1 MLGWGDD
8 CALECRNLH
17 CHPPCPFLLL
27 PALQHILTEGHSL
40 FPIMAAVEQPIARP
54 ALGKRF
60 QPLLAVQAI
69 IASAKVP
76 LVRAF
81 KKFLSMELADGESQ

>member
-1 MLGWGDD
+1 
-8 CALECRNLH
+8 
-17 CHPPCPFLLL
+17 
-27 PALQHILTEGHSL
+27 
-40 FPIMAAVEQPIARP
+40 MAAVEQPIARP
-54 ALGKRF
+54 APGKRF